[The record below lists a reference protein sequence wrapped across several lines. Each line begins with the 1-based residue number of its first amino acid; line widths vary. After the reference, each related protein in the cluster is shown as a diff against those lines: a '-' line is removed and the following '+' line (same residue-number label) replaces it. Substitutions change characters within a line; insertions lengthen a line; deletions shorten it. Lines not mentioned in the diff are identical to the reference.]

1 MAEQRNEVRA
11 EVEIEIHYRTAQ
23 EFLAAYSK
31 NISGGGI
38 FVRTPQPQALN
49 QAVLVRFTL
58 PGLPNRFE
66 FRGIVVWNNTSTRG
80 SFPTGMGIKFLDISS
95 KDAETLADFA
105 AKAAAAQSPAP
116 EAGPTKPTKKT

>member
-1 MAEQRNEVRA
+1 MVEQRKDARA

-23 EFLAAYSK
+23 DFLAAYSK

-38 FVRTPQPQALN
+38 FIRTPQPQPLN

-80 SFPTGMGIKFLDISS
+80 SFPAGMGIKFLEIPP
-95 KDAETLADFA
+95 KAAEVLADFV
-105 AKAAAAQSPAP
+105 AKAAAAQTPASEP
-116 EAGPTKPTKKT
+116 GQGKKT